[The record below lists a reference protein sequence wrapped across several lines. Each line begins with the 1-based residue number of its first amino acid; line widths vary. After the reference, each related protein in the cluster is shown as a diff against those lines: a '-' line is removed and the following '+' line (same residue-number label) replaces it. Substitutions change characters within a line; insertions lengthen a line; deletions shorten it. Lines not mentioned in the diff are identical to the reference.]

1 MNKALLIARWEFLS
15 TVTRRAY
22 IFSVVAM
29 PLLFGV
35 IGAIPVL
42 STRSAASSTAD
53 VPMAI
58 VDPAAIVDLEL
69 ATRLANERVEA
80 RPRTARADLVPA
92 RPGGLVKYSELAPAL
107 EALNT
112 RRVAAVYELAP
123 DYLTSGTIAVYSRSS
138 GLFAQA
144 FANQRQGQVVDAI
157 RASLLQSKLSGDALA
172 RAYAPA
178 ARLERFT
185 IDGAGQPSRDEDAG
199 AGALG
204 PFAGS
209 FIVLILLTMSIFFS
223 AGFLQQGTVEDRQ
236 NRVMEILLSS
246 VTAEQLLVG
255 KLLGL
260 GAAGLLQVGLYVA
273 LVIVPGT
280 TVFSFF
286 NVPLGGV
293 LVSLVYFALGYTL
306 FACLMAGFGMIGRT
320 QQETA
325 QLSAL
330 WTLAA
335 VSPMWFIMAIT
346 AAPNGPAARVL
357 SFFPLTSPVTMI
369 IRLSIGNVPPMDLI
383 ISAAVL
389 IVAIYF
395 ALIGAARIFRA
406 ATLMYGK
413 RPNLP
418 ELMRWLR
425 AA

>member
-1 MNKALLIARWEFLS
+1 MNKALIIARWEFLA

-29 PLLFGV
+29 PLLFGI

-42 STRSAASSTAD
+42 STRSAASSAAD
-53 VPMAI
+53 MPMAI
-58 VDPAAIVDLEL
+58 VDPAGLVDLEL
-69 ATRLANERVEA
+69 AGRLANERAQA
-80 RPRTARADLVPA
+80 RPRAARPELVPA
-92 RPGGLVKYSELAPAL
+92 RPDGLVKYGELAPAL
-107 EALNT
+107 EALSV

-123 DYLTSGTIAVYSRSS
+123 DYLASGTISVYTRSS
-138 GLFAQA
+138 GFFGQA
-144 FANQRQGQVVDAI
+144 FANQRQGQVIDAI
-157 RASLLQSKLSGDALA
+157 RASLLQTQLSGDALA

-185 IDGAGQPSRDEDAG
+185 VDGAGHPSRDEDAG
-199 AGALG
+199 TLG

-246 VTAEQLLVG
+246 VTAEQLLIG

-260 GAAGLLQVGLYVA
+260 GAAGLLQVGLYVV
-273 LVIVPGT
+273 LVIVPGS
-280 TVFSFF
+280 TVLSFF
-286 NVPLGGV
+286 QVPLGGV
-293 LVSLVYFALGYTL
+293 MVSLVYFALGYTL

-346 AAPNGPAARVL
+346 AAPNGLMARAL

-369 IRLSIGNVPPMDLI
+369 IRLSVGSVPPMDLL
-383 ISAAVL
+383 ISVVVL

-418 ELMRWLR
+418 ELIRWLR

>member
-1 MNKALLIARWEFLS
+1 MLLATFRG
-15 TVTRRAY
+15 TVSFGY
-22 IFSVVAM
+22 FHPVVC
-29 PLLFGV
+29 
-35 IGAIPVL
+35 VL
-42 STRSAASSTAD
+42 
-53 VPMAI
+53 VAI
-58 VDPAAIVDLEL
+58 VAIYLLTEPAHEVESGLVDLEL
-69 ATRLANERVEA
+69 AGRLANERAQA
-80 RPRTARADLVPA
+80 RPRAARPELVPA
-92 RPGGLVKYSELAPAL
+92 RPDGLVKYGELAPAL
-107 EALNT
+107 EALSV

-123 DYLTSGTIAVYSRSS
+123 DYPASGTISVYTRSS
-138 GLFAQA
+138 GFFGQA
-144 FANQRQGQVVDAI
+144 FANQRQGQVIDAI
-157 RASLLQSKLSGDALA
+157 RASLLQTQLSGDALA

-185 IDGAGQPSRDEDAG
+185 VDGAGHPSRDEDAG
-199 AGALG
+199 TLG

-246 VTAEQLLVG
+246 VTAEQLLIG

-260 GAAGLLQVGLYVA
+260 GAAGLLQVGLYVV
-273 LVIVPGT
+273 LVIVPGS
-280 TVFSFF
+280 TVLSFF
-286 NVPLGGV
+286 QVPLGGV
-293 LVSLVYFALGYTL
+293 MVSLVYFALGYTL

-346 AAPNGPAARVL
+346 AAPNGLMARAL

-369 IRLSIGNVPPMDLI
+369 IRLSVGSVPPMDLL
-383 ISAAVL
+383 ISVVVL

-418 ELMRWLR
+418 ELIRWLR

>member
-1 MNKALLIARWEFLS
+1 MNKALLIARWEFLA

-29 PLLFGV
+29 PLLFGI

-42 STRSAASSTAD
+42 STRSAATSSAD
-53 VPMAI
+53 VPIAL
-58 VDPAAIVDLEL
+58 VDPAAVVDLEL
-69 ATRLANERVEA
+69 AARLANEREQA
-80 RPRTARADLVPA
+80 RPRTARPELMPT
-92 RPGGLVKYSELAPAL
+92 RPDALIRYPELAAAL
-107 EALNT
+107 EALNA
-112 RRVAAVYELAP
+112 RRVAAVYALAP
-123 DYLTSGTIAVYSRSS
+123 DYPTSGTISVYGRRG
-138 GLFAQA
+138 GLFGQA
-144 FANQRQGQVVDAI
+144 FASQRQGQVIDAI
-157 RASLLQSKLSGDALA
+157 RASLLQTKLSGDALA

-185 IDGAGQPSRDEDAG
+185 IDAAGHPSPDEG

-260 GAAGLLQVGLYVA
+260 GAAGLLQVGLYVV
-273 LVIVPGT
+273 LVIVPGS
-280 TVFSFF
+280 TVLSFF
-286 NVPLGGV
+286 AVPLGG
-293 LVSLVYFALGYTL
+293 LLISLIYFALGYTL
-306 FACLMAGFGMIGRT
+306 FACLMAGFGMIGRS

-346 AAPNGPAARVL
+346 AAPNGPAARAL

-369 IRLSIGNVPPMDLI
+369 IRVSIGHVPLVDLLL
-383 ISAAVL
+383 SAAIL

-418 ELMRWLR
+418 ELVRWLR
-425 AA
+425 AT

>member
-1 MNKALLIARWEFLS
+1 VKKALLIARWEFLA

-29 PLLFGV
+29 PLLFGI

-42 STRSAASSTAD
+42 STRSAATSSAD
-53 VPMAI
+53 VPMAL
-58 VDPAAIVDLEL
+58 VDPAAIVDLDL
-69 ATRLANERVEA
+69 AARLANERSQA
-80 RPRTARADLVPA
+80 RPRTARPDLVPA
-92 RPGGLVKYSELAPAL
+92 RPEALVKYADLPAAL
-107 EALNT
+107 EALNA
-112 RRVAAVYELAP
+112 RKVAAVYELAA
-123 DYLTSGTIAVYSRSS
+123 DYVTSGKIAVYGRSS

-144 FANQRQGQVVDAI
+144 FANQRQGQVIDAI
-157 RASLLQSKLSGDALA
+157 RASLLQPELSGDALA

-185 IDGAGQPSRDEDAG
+185 IDGAGRPSAEEN

-246 VTAEQLLVG
+246 VTAEQLLIG

-260 GAAGLLQVGLYVA
+260 GAAGLLQVGLYVV
-273 LVIVPGT
+273 LVIVPGS
-280 TVFSFF
+280 TVLSFF

-293 LVSLVYFALGYTL
+293 LISLVYFALGYTL

-346 AAPNGPAARVL
+346 AAPNGLPARVL

-369 IRLSIGNVPPMDLI
+369 IRLSIGSVPLVDLL

-389 IVAIYF
+389 VVAIYF

-418 ELMRWLR
+418 ELIRWLQ

>member
-29 PLLFGV
+29 PLLFGI

-42 STRSAASSTAD
+42 STRSAATSSAD
-53 VPMAI
+53 VPIAL
-58 VDPAAIVDLEL
+58 VDPAAIVDLDL
-69 ATRLANERVEA
+69 ASQLANERAQA
-80 RPRTARADLVPA
+80 RPRAA
-92 RPGGLVKYSELAPAL
+92 RPELMPTRPDGLVKYTELTPAL
-107 EALNT
+107 EALNA
-112 RRVAAVYELAP
+112 RRVAAVYALAP
-123 DYLTSGTIAVYSRSS
+123 DYPTSGAIAVYSRSS
-138 GLFAQA
+138 GMFAQA

-157 RASLLQSKLSGDALA
+157 RASLLQTELTGDALA

-185 IDGAGQPSRDEDAG
+185 VDGTGKPSQDED

-223 AGFLQQGTVEDRQ
+223 AGFLQQGTVEDKQ

-260 GAAGLLQVGLYVA
+260 GAAGLLQVGLYVV
-273 LVIVPGT
+273 LVIVPGS
-280 TVFSFF
+280 TVMSFF

-293 LVSLVYFALGYTL
+293 MVSLVYFALGYAL

-346 AAPNGPAARVL
+346 AAPNGVTARAL
-357 SFFPLTSPVTMI
+357 SFFPLTAPVTMI
-369 IRLSIGNVPPMDLI
+369 IRLSVGNVPLVDLL
-383 ISAAVL
+383 ISAVVL

-418 ELMRWLR
+418 ELVRWLR

>member
-29 PLLFGV
+29 PLLFGI
-35 IGAIPVL
+35 IGAIPIL
-42 STRSAASSTAD
+42 STRSAAASSAD
-53 VPMAI
+53 VPMAL
-58 VDPAAIVDLEL
+58 VDPAAVVDLEL
-69 ATRLANERVEA
+69 AARLANERTQA
-80 RPRTARADLVPA
+80 RPRAARDLLPT
-92 RPGGLVKYSELAPAL
+92 RPDGLVKSMELTPAL
-107 EALNT
+107 EALNA
-112 RRVAAVYELAP
+112 RRVAAVYELAA
-123 DYLTSGTIAVYSRSS
+123 DYLTSGRMTVYTRSS
-138 GLFAQA
+138 GMFAQA

-157 RASLLQSKLSGDALA
+157 RASLLQTTLSGDALA

-185 IDGAGQPSRDEDAG
+185 VDGTGKPSRDEDG
-199 AGALG
+199 GALG

-223 AGFLQQGTVEDRQ
+223 AGFLQQGTVEDKQ

-246 VTAEQLLVG
+246 VTAEQLLIG

-260 GAAGLLQVGLYVA
+260 GAAGLLQVGLYVV
-273 LVIVPGT
+273 LVIVPGS
-280 TVFSFF
+280 TVLSFF

-293 LVSLVYFALGYTL
+293 MISLVYFALGYTL

-346 AAPNGPAARVL
+346 AAPNGVTARAL

-369 IRLSIGNVPPMDLI
+369 IRLSIGNVPPVDLL
-383 ISAAVL
+383 ISAVVL

-418 ELMRWLR
+418 ELIRWLR

>member
-29 PLLFGV
+29 PLLFGI
-35 IGAIPVL
+35 IGAIPIL
-42 STRSAASSTAD
+42 STRSAAASSAD
-53 VPMAI
+53 VPMAL
-58 VDPAAIVDLEL
+58 VDPAAVVDLEL
-69 ATRLANERVEA
+69 AARLANERTQA
-80 RPRTARADLVPA
+80 RPRAARDLLPT
-92 RPGGLVKYSELAPAL
+92 RPDGLVKSMELTPAL
-107 EALNT
+107 EALNA
-112 RRVAAVYELAP
+112 RRVAAVYELAA
-123 DYLTSGTIAVYSRSS
+123 DYLTSGRMTVYTRSS
-138 GLFAQA
+138 GMFAQA

-157 RASLLQSKLSGDALA
+157 RASLLQTALSGDALA

-185 IDGAGQPSRDEDAG
+185 VDGTGKPSRDEDG
-199 AGALG
+199 GALG

-223 AGFLQQGTVEDRQ
+223 AGFLQQGTVEDKQ

-246 VTAEQLLVG
+246 VTAEQLLIG

-260 GAAGLLQVGLYVA
+260 GAAGLLQVGLYVV
-273 LVIVPGT
+273 LVIVPGS
-280 TVFSFF
+280 TVLSFF

-293 LVSLVYFALGYTL
+293 MISLVYFALGYTL

-346 AAPNGPAARVL
+346 AAPNGATARAL

-369 IRLSIGNVPPMDLI
+369 IRLSIGNVPPVDLL
-383 ISAAVL
+383 ISAVVL

-418 ELMRWLR
+418 ELIRWLR